1 MFILIPFHTR
11 RIGLNR
17 QKKWLQILVWLLK
30 GVITLEEGLFL
41 MEQKL
46 KATRLFTW
54 IPLKKSQYN
63 M

>member
-1 MFILIPFHTR
+1 M
-11 RIGLNR
+11 NR

-41 MEQKL
+41 MGQKL